1 MGVAI
6 GESVGDSVGA
16 AVGAAKD
23 AAVGAH
29 TETAIGVAVGHTVIH
44 ARLEIGTHPRTRRRR
59 VVASV
64 AHPVCVAK
72 VDGFH
77 GTGAGRCVSRVHR
90 VLRIAI
96 VKAAPACAHRVCAHE
111 SSVEIGSRH

>member
-1 MGVAI
+1 MGVAV
-6 GESVGDSVGA
+6 GESVGDGVGA
-16 AVGAAKD
+16 AVGAA
-23 AAVGAH
+23 VGAH
-29 TETAIGVAVGHTVIH
+29 IEIAMGVAVGLTVIH
-44 ARLEIGTHPRTRRRR
+44 ARLEIRANPRTRRRR

-77 GTGAGRCVSRVHR
+77 SPCPCRCVSRVHR

-96 VKAAPACAHRVCAHE
+96 VEAAPACAHHVCARE
-111 SSVEIGSRH
+111 SSVES